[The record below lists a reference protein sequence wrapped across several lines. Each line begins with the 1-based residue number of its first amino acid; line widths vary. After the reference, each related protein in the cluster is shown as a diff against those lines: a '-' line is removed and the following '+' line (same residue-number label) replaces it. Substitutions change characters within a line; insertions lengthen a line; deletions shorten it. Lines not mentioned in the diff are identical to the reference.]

1 MAFLRLYF
9 FMHQTVTK
17 FSLNLLHF
25 RSKRV
30 IGSFGCKP
38 KSFGKISL
46 KSIVSQ
52 EDPIENE
59 PSVVGSG
66 GGLDA
71 LAPEDG
77 SPHVR
82 QLDEP
87 ARLVNPKRIPTPRE
101 SA

>member
-9 FMHQTVTK
+9 FTHQTVTK
-17 FSLNLLHF
+17 TSLNLLHF
-25 RSKRV
+25 RPKRV
-30 IGSFGCKP
+30 IDNIGCKP
-38 KSFGKISL
+38 KSFRKISL

-52 EDPIENE
+52 GGLIENE
-59 PSVVGSG
+59 PLVVGSG

-87 ARLVNPKRIPTPRE
+87 ARLVNPKRIPTTRE